1 MADKS
6 MKAVIRAEVDP
17 SGVIKGVAAT
27 NRELAK
33 LNSKTSAIAVG
44 ASFNM
49 AQMGFQMLM
58 SVFRMMDRRVSEMAQ
73 MSTRFSPEAQSG
85 VMRTKM
91 LELKREQFY
100 AEKFGLDVAGSE
112 RVKREGIVRRA
123 EQDVASGTGGI
134 SFIQSLKEDASSL
147 MNASSGN
154 FMENMM
160 DPSKLIMDQQV
171 NARRFKQLQG
181 FMPFLSEDYLL
192 QKRASGG
199 YGLNLEAFGQMGQN
213 MTAGMSDNKD
223 RDIQVREA
231 IIDAENLRMMREQN
245 RLLKG
250 GS

>member
-58 SVFRMMDRRVSEMAQ
+58 SVFRMMDRRVTEMAQ
-73 MSTRFSPEAQSG
+73 MSTRFSPEAQRG
-85 VMRTKM
+85 IMQTKM
-91 LELKREQFY
+91 IELRREQFM
-100 AEKFGLDVAGSE
+100 AQNFGLDVAGSE
-112 RVKREGIVRRA
+112 RVKQEGMTRRA
-123 EQDVASGTGGI
+123 YQDVASGTGGI
-134 SFIQSLKEDASSL
+134 SFTESLKQDASSL
-147 MNASSGN
+147 MNAGSAN
-154 FMENMM
+154 FMENLME
-160 DPSKLIMDQQV
+160 PSKIIGDSKV
-171 NARRFKQLQG
+171 NARRFKELQE
-181 FMPFLSEDYLL
+181 FMPFLSSDILD
-192 QKRASGG
+192 QGG
-199 YGLNLEAFGQMGQN
+199 RVDIGKLGTMGQN

-223 RDIQVREA
+223 RDIQVKNA
-231 IIDAENLRMMREQN
+231 IIDAENLRLMREQN